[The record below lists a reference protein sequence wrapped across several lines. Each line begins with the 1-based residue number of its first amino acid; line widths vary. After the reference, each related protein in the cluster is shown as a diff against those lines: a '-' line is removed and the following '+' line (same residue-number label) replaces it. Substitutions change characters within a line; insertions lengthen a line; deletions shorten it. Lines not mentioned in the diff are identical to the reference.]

1 MQITYTSD
9 YRIAVVNELGE
20 MLKAFNQCDEDRAY
34 AYFLSCLTPAER
46 EAEDQRIA
54 TMEADIAMDAE
65 DAANR
70 RLSSDHYSGW

>member
-54 TMEADIAMDAE
+54 KMEADIAMDAE